1 MSIQPR
7 AILETALYVADLDAA
22 EIFYRDMISLQ
33 FISKVDG
40 RHAFFRCGEAV
51 LLLFNADATRLPPGN
66 PAMPVPPHGAVGE
79 GHVCFRAT
87 ADELDVWQALFDDKG
102 IEIEADFRWPSGGRS
117 IYVRDPSG
125 NSVEFAEAKI
135 WGLE

>member
-1 MSIQPR
+1 MQAT
-7 AILETALYVADLDAA
+7 AILETALYVADLGAA
-22 EIFYRDMISLQ
+22 EAFYRDVIGLP
-33 FISKVDG
+33 IITRVAG
-40 RHAFFRCGEAV
+40 RHSFFRCREAV
-51 LLLFNADATRLPPGN
+51 LLLFNPDATKLPPSN

-87 ADELDVWQALFDDKG
+87 ADELDSWRALFDGKG
-102 IEIEADFRWPSGGRS
+102 IEVEADFRWPSGGRS

>member
-7 AILETALYVADLDAA
+7 AILETALYVNDLVKA
-22 EIFYRDMISLQ
+22 EAFYRDVIGLP
-33 FISKVDG
+33 FISRVEG
-40 RHAFFRCGEAV
+40 RHAFFRCGQSV
-51 LLLFNADATRLPPGN
+51 LLLFNPDATRLPPAN
-66 PAMPVPPHGAVGE
+66 PAIPVPPHGAVGE

-87 ADELDVWQALFDDKG
+87 ADELDAWRTLFESKG
-102 IEIEADFRWPSGGRS
+102 IAIEADFRWPSGGRS

-125 NSVEFAEAKI
+125 NSVEFAQAKI

>member
-1 MSIQPR
+1 MQAT
-7 AILETALYVADLDAA
+7 AILETALYVADLGAA
-22 EIFYRDMISLQ
+22 EAFYRDVIGLP
-33 FISKVDG
+33 IITRVEG
-40 RHAFFRCGEAV
+40 RHSFFRCSEAV
-51 LLLFNADATRLPPGN
+51 LLLFNPDATKLPPSN

-87 ADELDVWQALFDDKG
+87 ADELDSWRALFDGKG
-102 IEIEADFRWPSGGRS
+102 IEVEADFRWPSGGRS

>member
-1 MSIQPR
+1 MQAT
-7 AILETALYVADLDAA
+7 AILETALYVDDLGAA
-22 EIFYRDMISLQ
+22 EAFYRDVIGLN
-33 FISKVDG
+33 FISRVEG
-40 RHAFFRCGEAV
+40 RHAFFRCGGSV
-51 LLLFNADATRLPPGN
+51 LLLLNPDATALPPSN

-87 ADELDVWQALFDDKG
+87 VDELDGWRQHFERHSIAV
-102 IEIEADFRWPSGGRS
+102 EADFRWPSGGRS

-125 NSVEFAEAKI
+125 NSVEFAEGKI

>member
-1 MSIQPR
+1 MHAT
-7 AILETALYVADLDAA
+7 AILETALYVTDIGAA
-22 EIFYRDMISLQ
+22 EAFYRDVIGLP
-33 FISKVDG
+33 FISRVDG
-40 RHAFFRCGEAV
+40 RHSFFRCGEVV
-51 LLLFNADATRLPPGN
+51 LLVFKADVTKLPPSN
-66 PAMPVPPHGAVGE
+66 PAIPVPAHGAVGE

-87 ADELDVWQALFDDKG
+87 ADELNQWKAHLERNA
-102 IEIEADFRWPSGGRS
+102 IAIEADFHWPSGGRS

>member
-1 MSIQPR
+1 MQAA
-7 AILETALYVADLDAA
+7 AILETALYVTDLGAA
-22 EIFYRDMISLQ
+22 EAFYRDAIGLP
-33 FISKVDG
+33 FISRVEG
-40 RHAFFRCGEAV
+40 RHAFFRCGQSV
-51 LLLFNADATRLPPGN
+51 LLLFNPDATKLPPSN

-87 ADELDVWQALFDDKG
+87 ADELDSWRALFDGKG
-102 IEIEADFRWPSGGRS
+102 IEVEADFRWPSGGRS

>member
-7 AILETALYVADLDAA
+7 AILETALYVDDLVNA
-22 EIFYRDMISLQ
+22 EAFYRDVIGLP
-33 FISKVDG
+33 FISHVEG
-40 RHAFFRCGEAV
+40 RHAFFRCGQSV
-51 LLLFNADATRLPPGN
+51 LLLFNPDATRLPPGN

-87 ADELDVWQALFDDKG
+87 ADELDGWQAHFEQNA
-102 IEIEADFRWPSGGRS
+102 IAIEADFRWPSGGRS

-125 NSVEFAEAKI
+125 NSVEFAEGKI